1 MPRVVKKIKKQKS
14 SVKHTKKFFIILSL
28 IIVFALAAIG
38 TAIGVTVYFV
48 TKDDSYSYF
57 ANIPSSNKIT
67 YDQAKKNIEEYDHV
81 FIFYYNKT
89 DFDPENSTSD
99 AKTETAVE
107 NLYARIEDYNK
118 LDSSKYGDQYEDIKF
133 YLVYTGNSKGSGALG
148 TTSSDDDGNTT
159 TTANSISGITTS
171 NVLAYY
177 YAGKYS
183 QYPFGNSKETEDYK
197 YDLTVPTEALTFV
210 QRIKNELEGLN

>member
-1 MPRVVKKIKKQKS
+1 MARVIKKVKKQKG
-14 SVKHTKKFFIILSL
+14 SVKHTKKFFVILSL

-38 TAIGVTVYFV
+38 TAIGLTVYFV

-57 ANIPSSNKIT
+57 SNIPSSNKIT

-89 DFDPENSTSD
+89 DFDPEDNATD

-148 TTSSDDDGNTT
+148 TTSTDDDGNTT
-159 TTANSISGITTS
+159 STANQTSGITTS

-197 YDLTVPTEALTFV
+197 YDLTVPTEALSFV
-210 QRIKNELEGLN
+210 QRIKNELESK

>member
-1 MPRVVKKIKKQKS
+1 MPRVVKKIKKQKG

-38 TAIGVTVYFV
+38 TAIGLTVYFV
-48 TKDDSYSYF
+48 NKDDSYDYF
-57 ANIPSSNKIT
+57 SDVPSSYKIT

-89 DFDPENSTSD
+89 EFDPEDNTAD
-99 AKTETAVE
+99 AKTEQAIE

-118 LDSSKYGDQYEDIKF
+118 LDASTYGNLYEDIKF

-148 TTSSDDDGNTT
+148 TTSTDDDGNTT
-159 TTANSISGITTS
+159 SNANSVSGITTS

-197 YDLTVPTEALTFV
+197 YDLTVPTEALSFV
-210 QRIKNELEGLN
+210 QRIKDELLNSK